1 MISSGLMAV
10 TDAGS
15 ARTLRTDRNRILSS
29 SDAQRRGPRSTS
41 CGNVVHR
48 LIPNHGVEHV
58 TIVLR
63 MIVESEG
70 KEGELIA
77 DYDLNEITANPA
89 APFGAHRLAL

>member
-1 MISSGLMAV
+1 MAV

-15 ARTLRTDRNRILSS
+15 ARALRTGRNRTLSS
-29 SDAQRRGPRSTS
+29 SEAQRRGPQSTS

-48 LIPNHGVEHV
+48 LIRNHGVEHV

-63 MIVESEG
+63 MIVEIGG
-70 KEGELIA
+70 KEGELIE